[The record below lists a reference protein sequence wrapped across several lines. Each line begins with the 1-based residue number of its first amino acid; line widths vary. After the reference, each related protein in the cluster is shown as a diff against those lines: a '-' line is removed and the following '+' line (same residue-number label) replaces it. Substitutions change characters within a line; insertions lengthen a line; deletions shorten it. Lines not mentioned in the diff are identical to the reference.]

1 MSIYELGLVCVCWDA
16 SVDAV
21 KLDKFTLKNEL
32 DNSVFRDDVEMI
44 YALLKYHNVKV
55 SPVLLKSAV
64 KKGKLLKISII
75 RFDP

>member
-1 MSIYELGLVCVCWDA
+1 MKGAFSTRAFSCILFLMEKG
-16 SVDAV
+16 V

-64 KKGKLLKISII
+64 KKGKLLITNM
-75 RFDP
+75 